1 MQSKK
6 KVRKMTIQT
15 HNILMEQGVPCSFL
29 LEYNKEVTADNLF
42 AVVRVTAGDEE
53 YIAKFEIVKVEN
65 VSDDAV
71 TTFKLTLND
80 DIPQGRYVYDVFV
93 YDANNKPKSKI
104 LKGHVLVK
112 GSVSDR
118 GRLNG

>member
-1 MQSKK
+1 
-6 KVRKMTIQT
+6 MTIQT

-42 AVVRVTAGDEE
+42 AVVRVTAGDDE

>member
-1 MQSKK
+1 
-6 KVRKMTIQT
+6 MTIQT

-29 LEYNKEVTADNLF
+29 LEYNKEVTADDLF
-42 AVVRVTAGDEE
+42 AVVRITAGDEG
-53 YIAKFEIVKVEN
+53 YIAKFEIAKVEN

-93 YDANNKPKSKI
+93 YDSNNKPKSKI

-118 GRLNG
+118 GKEHGS

>member
-1 MQSKK
+1 
-6 KVRKMTIQT
+6 MTIQT

-42 AVVRVTAGDEE
+42 AVVRVTAGDKE

>member
-1 MQSKK
+1 
-6 KVRKMTIQT
+6 MTIQT